1 VSYTFNSATT
11 EPVVGSQVRIN
22 NASQT
27 AATKLWVSE
36 TSVDGMDVS
45 TGLGR
50 VVAGTQIYFQ
60 DFDDAAKWVKYSV
73 TVDGVDKG
81 TYWEFTVVYHSGPAN
96 VPFQKVEFQPIAPGT
111 VGVPPGGTTDQ
122 VLVKTSATDYAV
134 AWAARAPIRR
144 TLNAQTGTTYTPV
157 VADENTMVTLSNAA
171 AITVTL
177 PQNSTAAFPVGAEV
191 DFLWLGVGQPT
202 FAAGSGATVNGT
214 PGLKLR
220 ARYSAATLKKV
231 ATNDW
236 LALGDLAS

>member
-1 VSYTFNSATT
+1 V
-11 EPVVGSQVRIN
+11 EPPVGNQLRMN
-22 NASQT
+22 NPTQNL
-27 AATKLWVSE
+27 ATKLWASE

-50 VVAGTQIYFQ
+50 IVAGIQIYIQ
-60 DFDDAAKWVKYSV
+60 DFDDAAKWIKFTV
-73 TVDGVDKG
+73 TADSIDKG
-81 TYWEFTVVYHSGPAN
+81 TYWEIGVAYHSGPAN
-96 VPFQKVEFQPIAPGT
+96 LPFQKVEFQPIAPGT
-111 VGVPPGGTTDQ
+111 VGVPPGGTADQ
-122 VLVKTSATDYAV
+122 VLVKTSSTDYAV
-134 AWAARAPIRR
+134 AWAARAPVRR

-157 VADENTMVTLSNAA
+157 VGDENLMVTLSNAA

-202 FAAGSGATVNGT
+202 FAAGSGATVNAT

-220 ARYSAATLKKV
+220 AQYSAATAKKV

-236 LALGDLAS
+236 VILGDLSA